1 MRCIAR
7 RGIVGNTGQRN
18 QVQGH
23 REYSIQGGLLLSEV
37 TSCSTSG
44 SDGLIAIS
52 SVEPSELDV
61 LLMGAPDPMVGTP
74 GFLGHH
80 HVMLEI
86 PCGPPLGDGQRKES
100 KAVGTGK

>member
-23 REYSIQGGLLLSEV
+23 REYAIQGGLL
-37 TSCSTSG
+37 TSG